1 MSNSLS
7 SNQPAPAPIAAYQ
20 SALRDLYRAARLLPY
35 HAPYAAARLA
45 RIADQAEYFLHQWP
59 ADRWPP
65 CSRSDSPIP
74 TKDVLL
80 IWLTAA
86 KREAEHYQ
94 HSAGASSSWTYA
106 AWRQITTTL
115 LAALVPFN

>member
-1 MSNSLS
+1 MSNPLP
-7 SNQPAPAPIAAYQ
+7 SNRPAPVPTAAYQ
-20 SALRDLYRAARLLPY
+20 TPLRDLYRAARLIPH

-59 ADRWPP
+59 GELWPTY
-65 CSRSDSPIP
+65 SHSDSTLP

-80 IWLTAA
+80 SWLAAA
-86 KREAEHYQ
+86 KCEAEHYQ
-94 HSAGASSSWTYA
+94 HAVSPPWTYA
-106 AWRQITTTL
+106 AWRQVTTTL